1 MPTIQELGHKR
12 IRHHFRKVFCP
23 LVGIAPSN
31 SAPEL
36 KQGSR
41 EFLIAKAADAY
52 SDRQRMRSRR
62 TCRHLEQIWS
72 WSNVTFPR
80 NELSDSDEIES
91 QLLRP
96 ATSENYAVQEYSA
109 RRFRCGRR

>member
-1 MPTIQELGHKR
+1 VPTIQELGHKR
-12 IRHHFRKVFCP
+12 IRYHFRKVFRP

-52 SDRQRMRSRR
+52 SDLQRVRSRR
-62 TCRHLEQIWS
+62 TCRHPEQIWN
-72 WSNVTFPR
+72 WRNVTFAR
-80 NELSDSDEIES
+80 NELTDSDEIES
-91 QLLRP
+91 QLLRS

-109 RRFRCGRR
+109 RGFRCGRP